1 MTLGF
6 DNEKYLKEQSDEIR
20 RRAGKYGR
28 LYLEF
33 GGKLIN
39 DFHAARCL
47 PGYDPNVKLRLL
59 QTLKDQA
66 EVILCLFSGDIERK
80 KMRADFGIS
89 YADDALKLIDDL
101 RGLGLTVRGVVIT
114 RYQEQPAVM
123 QFRAK
128 LERRGVRVYYHYK
141 TAGYPADVDTIV
153 SDIGYGK
160 NEYVQTE
167 KPIVVVTA
175 PGPGSGKFA
184 TCLTQIYHEYRAG
197 KTAGYSKFES
207 FPVWNL
213 SLDHPLNIAYEAA
226 TIDLDDKNMIDPYH
240 KEAYGVETVNYNRD
254 VDAFP
259 LLVAIWQKMTKGVC
273 PYKSPTDM
281 GVNRIGFGIIDDAVV
296 QEASRQ
302 EVIRRY
308 FRYVCDF
315 AMGMTDR
322 DSVARADALMQK
334 LGLKP
339 EDRIPVEA
347 ARQAAQDARDAGKGK
362 EKEGGSIVSGAA
374 IQLKDGRIITG
385 RNSNELH
392 ATAAMVLNAVKTLA
406 GIPAQIHLI
415 APNVIQSVAHLK
427 RDLLRGSYPSL
438 SLEEALIGLAV
449 SCTTNPAAA
458 IATEKLVEL
467 NGCEVH
473 LTRPACAASAAASRA
488 TPTLPRTPSPWR
500 GSESKT
506 PSRLV
511 RTGSAATQ
519 RLARVHWKGPR
530 VTRGPFQCTRTGPS
544 QHRAPV
550 RSARRTTGAS

>member
-1 MTLGF
+1 M
-6 DNEKYLKEQSDEIR
+6 
-20 RRAGKYGR
+20 
-28 LYLEF
+28 
-33 GGKLIN
+33 
-39 DFHAARCL
+39 
-47 PGYDPNVKLRLL
+47 
-59 QTLKDQA
+59 
-66 EVILCLFSGDIERK
+66 
-80 KMRADFGIS
+80 
-89 YADDALKLIDDL
+89 
-101 RGLGLTVRGVVIT
+101 
-114 RYQEQPAVM
+114 
-123 QFRAK
+123 
-128 LERRGVRVYYHYK
+128 
-141 TAGYPADVDTIV
+141 
-153 SDIGYGK
+153 
-160 NEYVQTE
+160 
-167 KPIVVVTA
+167 
-175 PGPGSGKFA
+175 
-184 TCLTQIYHEYRAG
+184 
-197 KTAGYSKFES
+197 
-207 FPVWNL
+207 
-213 SLDHPLNIAYEAA
+213 
-226 TIDLDDKNMIDPYH
+226 
-240 KEAYGVETVNYNRD
+240 NYNRD
-254 VDAFP
+254 VDAYP
-259 LLVAIWQKMTKGVC
+259 LLRAIWEKMTDGEC

-473 LTRPACAASAAASRA
+473 LTHIAPPGDQAGLRRLGCRFTSDPYFASNALSMA
-488 TPTLPRTPSPWR
+488 
-500 GSESKT
+500 G
-506 PSRLV
+506 
-511 RTGSAATQ
+511 Q
-519 RLARVHWKGPR
+519 
-530 VTRGPFQCTRTGPS
+530 
-544 QHRAPV
+544 
-550 RSARRTTGAS
+550 